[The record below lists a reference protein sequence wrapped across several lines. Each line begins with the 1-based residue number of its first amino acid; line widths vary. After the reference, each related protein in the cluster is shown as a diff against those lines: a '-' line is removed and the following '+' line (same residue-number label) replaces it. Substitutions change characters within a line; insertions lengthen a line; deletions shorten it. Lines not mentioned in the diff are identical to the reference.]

1 MVDSLNTE
9 AAGYTV
15 GHVRRS
21 VLCTQTH
28 RAAWSSEPIH
38 GSVDVYASMTVIICL
53 IVLIE
58 NSLAKSLETGDDSG
72 RRTAVVA
79 MKWK

>member
-1 MVDSLNTE
+1 
-9 AAGYTV
+9 
-15 GHVRRS
+15 
-21 VLCTQTH
+21 VLCTQAH

-79 MKWK
+79 MK

>member
-1 MVDSLNTE
+1 
-9 AAGYTV
+9 
-15 GHVRRS
+15 
-21 VLCTQTH
+21 
-28 RAAWSSEPIH
+28 
-38 GSVDVYASMTVIICL
+38 VDVYASMTVIICL